1 MTITHSNSLPSYVLL
16 CPYDTATSNQ
26 KEIANNITVTNWTW
40 PTNYGEGAILG
51 KIISFAWTTNSG

>member
-1 MTITHSNSLPSYVLL
+1 MTITHSNDFPSYVLL

-26 KEIANNITVTNWTW
+26 TNQQNNITVTNWTW